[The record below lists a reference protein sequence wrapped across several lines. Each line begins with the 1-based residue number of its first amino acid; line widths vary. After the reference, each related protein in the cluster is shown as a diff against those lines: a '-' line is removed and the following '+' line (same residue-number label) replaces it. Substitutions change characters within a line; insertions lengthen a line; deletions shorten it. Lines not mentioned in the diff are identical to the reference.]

1 MTQVTIILFVAAIIF
16 FILGLLKF
24 RKFNSLAAERQKEI
38 SNSLKELERVEAEYT
53 ERKRQIQN
61 AEAEYLQKQNE
72 MITLQ
77 AAKEHLLAEK
87 EKAAVEAVRLQ
98 EQNKAA
104 IAKTQE
110 EVKAE
115 YAQLKLKLSKEHDL
129 ELQTLR
135 LEHEKWLQEHID
147 EFSEYTKYLDNLRQS
162 IAVVEQKKKDE
173 VMKEDFIATHTLNIT
188 TKDYEDIATLM
199 ECRGRLNR
207 KSVLDNLVWGEFVQ
221 GPLQQLRKE
230 LVSVKLTEKV
240 CGIYRIT
247 NTENDRCYIGQAVD
261 IGNRW
266 TEHIKAA
273 LNNPSDKFHKA
284 LAIVPLSLWTW
295 EILEKCDKPKLNERE
310 KYWITHYNSN
320 EFGYNT
326 TGGNK

>member
-1 MTQVTIILFVAAIIF
+1 MPQITIILFIAALALF
-16 FILGLLKF
+16 VLGFLKYRKYSLLATEKQIEKNQALAELEKI
-24 RKFNSLAAERQKEI
+24 RLEHSEREKMISQAKLDYEARQQQIKDIQTQKEEWLAA
-38 SNSLKELERVEAEYT
+38 
-53 ERKRQIQN
+53 
-61 AEAEYLQKQNE
+61 
-72 MITLQ
+72 
-77 AAKEHLLAEK
+77 K
-87 EKAAVEAVRLQ
+87 EKAAIEAVRLQ

-104 IAKTQE
+104 ITKTQE

-115 YAQLKLKLSKEHDL
+115 YAQLKLDLSKEHEA
-129 ELQTLR
+129 ELTALR
-135 LEHEKWLQEHID
+135 LEHEKWLQTHIE
-147 EFSEYTKYLDNLRQS
+147 EFGEYTKHLESLREA

-173 VMKEDFIATHTLNIT
+173 FMKEDFIATHTLNIT

-199 ECRGRLNR
+199 ECRNRLNR
-207 KSVLDNLVWGEFVQ
+207 KQVLDNLVWSEFVQ
-221 GPLQQLRKE
+221 GPLQQLRKD
-230 LVSVKLTEKV
+230 LVSIKLTEKV
-240 CGIYRIT
+240 SGIYRIT

-273 LNNPSDKFHKA
+273 LNSPSDKFHKA

-295 EILEKCDKPKLNERE
+295 EILEKCDRPKLNERE
-310 KYWITHYNSN
+310 KYWIAHYSSN

>member
-1 MTQVTIILFVAAIIF
+1 MESESFAAE
-16 FILGLLKF
+16 LLK
-24 RKFNSLAAERQKEI
+24 AQQ
-38 SNSLKELERVEAEYT
+38 EY
-53 ERKRQIQN
+53 Q
-61 AEAEYLQKQNE
+61 QKQNDLKT
-72 MITLQ
+72 IQ
-77 AAKEHLLAEK
+77 AEK
-87 EKAAVEAVRLQ
+87 EKLLGERETAAIEAVRLQ

-104 IAKTQE
+104 ITKTQD

-115 YAQLKLKLSKEHDL
+115 YAKLKLELSKSHEAELQVLRTEHD
-129 ELQTLR
+129 
-135 LEHEKWLQEHID
+135 KWMQEHVD
-147 EFSEYTKYLDNLRQS
+147 EFAEYTTYLEKLRQS

-173 VMKEDFIATHTLNIT
+173 SMKEDFIATHTLNIT
-188 TKDYEDIATLM
+188 AKDYEDIETLM

-207 KSVLDNLVWGEFVQ
+207 KSVLDSLVWSEFVQ

-240 CGIYRIT
+240 CGIYRVT

-261 IGNRW
+261 IGGRW

-284 LAIVPLSLWTW
+284 LAVVPLSLWTW
-295 EILEKCDKPKLNERE
+295 EILEKCTRTQLNERE